1 MRDLRVMT
9 LRVGLVCLFL
19 GLPFLL
25 AQADED
31 DDSSSISVGCNSPMV
46 SAPAGG
52 GTVTVNVDC
61 LINAPN
67 AGPSYRITA
76 ADNNFM
82 APRTIY
88 LSRGLNF
95 LTATLQPAVLSPDN
109 TVTSISGT
117 SSGFTAGLSSSP
129 TPKTIRFQYSVTTT
143 SATPTGNY
151 LSLLNPAY
159 YRFRICRTPAC
170 NKNVSTGTAPASLNV
185 RVISSPVSVS
195 CSSAPVNAVP
205 GGGTFALDV
214 LCTIAGGNPDKF
226 FPVTQNVFS
235 PAVITLSNGTANLN
249 ANLQPTVSS
258 PDSSVSGIS
267 GTAGGGF
274 SANINAMP
282 AKIQVKYQGS
292 TTVNSPAGTYTSP
305 PVSFTWSTL

>member
-1 MRDLRVMT
+1 MKNFRVT
-9 LRVGLVCLFL
+9 ALNAGLLCLCL
-19 GLPFLL
+19 GLPFVW
-25 AQADED
+25 AKD
-31 DDSSSISVGCNSPMV
+31 DDDDTSLVSVGCNSPMV

-52 GTVTVNVDC
+52 GSVVASVDC

-76 ADNNFM
+76 EADNFM

-95 LTATLQPAVLSPDN
+95 LTATLEPTVISPDN

-117 SSGFTAGLSSSP
+117 SNGFTAGLSSSP
-129 TPKTIRFQYSVTTT
+129 TPKTLRFQYAISTTN
-143 SATPTGNY
+143 ATPAGNY
-151 LSLLNPAY
+151 LSLSNPAY

-170 NKNVSTGTAPASLNV
+170 NKNVSTGTASASLNV
-185 RVISSPVSVS
+185 KVISAPVSVS
-195 CSSAPVNAVP
+195 CSSAPANAVP
-205 GGGTFALDV
+205 GGGPFALDV
-214 LCTIAGGNPDKF
+214 FCSVAGGNPDQF

-235 PAVITLSNGTANLN
+235 PSVITLSNGSANLT

-258 PDSSVSGIS
+258 PDSSVSGFS

-282 AKIQVKYQGS
+282 AKIQVQYYGN
-292 TTVNSPAGTYTSP
+292 TTVATPAGAYTSP
-305 PVSFTWSTL
+305 PVAFTWSTL

>member
-1 MRDLRVMT
+1 MKDFRVIA
-9 LRVGLVCLFL
+9 LRVGLLCLFL
-19 GLPFLL
+19 SFPF
-25 AQADED
+25 AWAKD
-31 DDSSSISVGCNSPMV
+31 DDDDTSLISVGCNSPMV

-52 GTVTVNVDC
+52 GTVVANVDC

-76 ADNNFM
+76 AANNFM

-95 LTATLQPAVLSPDN
+95 LTATLEPAVISPDN

-129 TPKTIRFQYSVTTT
+129 TPKTLRFQYTINTT
-143 SATPTGNY
+143 SATPAGNY

-170 NKNVSTGTAPASLNV
+170 NKNVSTGTVSASLNV
-185 RVISSPVSVS
+185 RVISAPVSVS
-195 CSSAPVNAVP
+195 CSSAPANAVP
-205 GGGTFALDV
+205 GGGAFALDV
-214 LCTIAGGNPDKF
+214 LCSVAGGNPDKF

-235 PAVITLSNGTANLN
+235 PSVITLSNGNATLSANLHP
-249 ANLQPTVSS
+249 AISS
-258 PDSSVSGIS
+258 PDSSVSGFS

-282 AKIQVKYQGS
+282 AKIQVQYRGN
-292 TTVNSPAGTYTSP
+292 TTVTTPPGAYTSP
-305 PVSFTWSTL
+305 PVAFAWSAL